1 MRFKASIQV
10 RRVVGV
16 ILLVCGLQ
24 LSGQQRAL
32 GAEAEAKAAIFTSFD
47 PRAPTSKSFRS
58 SPATSPP
65 TEAIPS
71 PETSCAAA
79 QMHARVI

>member
-47 PRAPTSKSFRS
+47 PRAPLRNHSDR
-58 SPATSPP
+58 PQPRLHQLR
-65 TEAIPS
+65 PS
-71 PETSCAAA
+71 RHRKLRAPQPKCTPG
-79 QMHARVI
+79 